1 MLLAKH
7 WVDLKLS
14 AWAVLKAESL
24 AGWNNPSPLVPR
36 FKEEPQK
43 SVKKKKKKVKK
54 EEECKNSL
62 REF

>member
-24 AGWNNPSPLVPR
+24 AGWDNPSPLVPR
-36 FKEEPQK
+36 FKEESQK
-43 SVKKKKKKVKK
+43 SDKKKKLKKKKNVKTP
-54 EEECKNSL
+54 
-62 REF
+62 

>member
-36 FKEEPQK
+36 FKEESQK
-43 SVKKKKKKVKK
+43 SVKKKKKVKK

>member
-36 FKEEPQK
+36 FKEESQK
-43 SVKKKKKKVKK
+43 SVKKKKKVEK